1 MLKFARRRL
10 AVTNRGS
17 LALSVQHPVKIT
29 PSSGNNVQRRHFLAT
44 KGAVNGRRA
53 LATVFGAVLTLTV
66 FPAPAHAVTSVTSGA
81 TKCSVTAKAPTLSAT
96 KQLVGSISVVC
107 TATALVTIELTV
119 VELDGTVE
127 DKTTL
132 LVNKTVT
139 QTLTKNVAVTL
150 NTNAATCI
158 STEVGNEEYAT
169 KGRVSLSGLVSPFD
183 RTVPKAD
190 AFAC

>member
-1 MLKFARRRL
+1 MLSRARHRSS
-10 AVTNRGS
+10 AVAAAVLIGS
-17 LALSVQHPVKIT
+17 LIGT
-29 PSSGNNVQRRHFLAT
+29 PT
-44 KGAVNGRRA
+44 
-53 LATVFGAVLTLTV
+53 
-66 FPAPAHAVTSVTSGA
+66 HAATSVTSGT
-81 TKCSVTAKAPTLSAT
+81 TKCTVTAKAPTLSAT
-96 KQLVGSISVVC
+96 KQLAGSVSVVC

-139 QTLTKNVAVTL
+139 QTLTRNVAVTL
-150 NTNAATCI
+150 ATNVATCI

-169 KGRVSLSGLVSPFD
+169 KGRVSLSGRVSTFD

-190 AFAC
+190 SFAC